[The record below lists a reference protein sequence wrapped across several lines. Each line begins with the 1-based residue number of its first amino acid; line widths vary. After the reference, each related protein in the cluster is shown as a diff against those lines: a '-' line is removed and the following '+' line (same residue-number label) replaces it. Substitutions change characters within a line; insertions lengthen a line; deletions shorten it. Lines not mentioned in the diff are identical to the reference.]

1 MSKVKVI
8 GISDMRG
15 QTSRKTGR
23 SMDFAFFH
31 CLSPLPDYPTNYGYN
46 CTSIIVPASLLN
58 GIPLEAPANY
68 DINLKFGSNNVVES
82 IKFIGKD

>member
-31 CLSPLPDYPTNYGYN
+31 CLAPLPDYPSNYGYN
-46 CTSIIVPASLLN
+46 SRSIIVPARLLQD
-58 GIPLEAPANY
+58 LELQAPGTY
-68 DINLKFGSNNVVES
+68 DINLAFGSDNVES